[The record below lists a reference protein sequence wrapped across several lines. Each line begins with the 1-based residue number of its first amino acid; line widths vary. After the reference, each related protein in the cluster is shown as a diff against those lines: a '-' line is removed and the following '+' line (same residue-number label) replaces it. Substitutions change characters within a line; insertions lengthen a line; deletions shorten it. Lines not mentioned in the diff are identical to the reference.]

1 MQYRHLKS
9 HLVVIMKMAMLV
21 RLRSRRMV
29 TMITAMLVMAV
40 VTSIVDVDAVV
51 GELVML
57 IVMSTV

>member
-1 MQYRHLKS
+1 MQYRHLKL

-29 TMITAMLVMAV
+29 TMITTMLVMAV

>member
-1 MQYRHLKS
+1 
-9 HLVVIMKMAMLV
+9 MAMLV

-29 TMITAMLVMAV
+29 TMITTMLVMAV

>member
-1 MQYRHLKS
+1 MQYRHLKL
-9 HLVVIMKMAMLV
+9 HLVVIMKMAMFV

-29 TMITAMLVMAV
+29 QMITTMLVMAV

-51 GELVML
+51 GELVIL